1 MSKKMTIVFHD
12 EELYTELKIEAVRI
26 HRSASD
32 IVAEAVKEWLE
43 TKESEELVP
52 LLEEAIAEAEEKGY
66 RSWDEVERELK
77 STISKNKLPINV
89 AEKKNVRR

>member
-1 MSKKMTIVFHD
+1 MTKKMTVVFHD
-12 EELYTELKIEAVRI
+12 EELYTDLKIEAVRM

-52 LLEEAIAEAEEKGY
+52 L
-66 RSWDEVERELK
+66 
-77 STISKNKLPINV
+77 
-89 AEKKNVRR
+89 

>member
-12 EELYTELKIEAVRI
+12 EELYTDLKIEAVRR

-66 RSWDEVERELK
+66 RSWNEVEKELK
-77 STISKNKLPINV
+77 STISEEKLPISV
-89 AEKKNVRR
+89 AEKKNVRH